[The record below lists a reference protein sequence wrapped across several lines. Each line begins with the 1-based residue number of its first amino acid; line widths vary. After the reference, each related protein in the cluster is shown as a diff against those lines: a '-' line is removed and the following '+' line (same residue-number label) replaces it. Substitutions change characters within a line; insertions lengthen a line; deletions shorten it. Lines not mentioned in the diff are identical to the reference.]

1 MFKIHLLQ
9 AKYLSILLR
18 FRAPEKYANAAKDC
32 GQKSADILQ
41 VIMGTENV
49 VYVNLLLLQDS
60 LV

>member
-1 MFKIHLLQ
+1 MLFKTHLLQ
-9 AKYLSILLR
+9 PNYLFILLR

-49 VYVNLLLLQDS
+49 VYVNLLLL
-60 LV
+60 